1 MSTPTRHYLDFER
14 PVAEIEAKLDEL
26 ARLSASHD
34 AGAFDIE
41 IEALRGRAE
50 RFRRDVYARL
60 DPWQKT
66 QVARH
71 PDRPHLCDYLRE
83 LIEDFVELRGDRV
96 FGDDQAVVGGLG
108 RFRGTAVAVLGH
120 EKGRDTGTR
129 LKHNFGMARPEG
141 YRKAVRLMDM
151 AERFG
156 LPVLTFVDTAGA
168 YPGVGAEERGQGE
181 AIARSTERGLTLGV
195 PMITTITGEG
205 GSGGALALAGANKVL
220 ILEHSIYS
228 VISPE
233 AGSSI
238 LFRDRAQA
246 AHMAKSMKI
255 TAQDLIG
262 LKIVDRI
269 IAEPT
274 GGAHADPAAAM
285 AAVGDAVADE
295 LKALS
300 ALTAEELRRQRAD
313 RFYAIGRSFG

>member
-1 MSTPTRHYLDFER
+1 MSTPSRHYLDFER

-26 ARLSASHD
+26 SKLSAT
-34 AGAFDIE
+34 AEPGAFDQE
-41 IEALRGRAE
+41 IGALRNRAD

-71 PDRPHLCDYLRE
+71 PDRPHFLDYLRE
-83 LIEDFVELRGDRV
+83 LVADFVELKGDRA

-108 RFRGTAVAVLGH
+108 RFRGEGVVVMGH
-120 EKGRDTGTR
+120 EKGRDTDSR

-141 YRKAVRLMDM
+141 YRKAVRLMDL
-151 AERFG
+151 AEQFN

-195 PMITTITGEG
+195 PMIATITGEG

-246 AHMAKSMKI
+246 AHMARSMKI
-255 TAQDLIG
+255 TAQELIG

-269 IAEPT
+269 IPEPA
-274 GGAHADPAAAM
+274 GGAHADGTAAM
-285 AAVGDAVADE
+285 QAVGEAVADE
-295 LKALS
+295 LRQLS
-300 ALTAEELRRQRAD
+300 ALSPDALRAQRAE